1 MAEIITAEHGA
12 DGGHFYKKDGS
23 PAYTVIGKN
32 GKERNTTLRDAR
44 TNNLRPSVTEII
56 KLAAKLGLENWK
68 AEQLLMSALT
78 TSRKDGE
85 TEAEYIF
92 RIKADAKEQSEKA
105 RERGT
110 LIHSWVQSGFEG
122 KSLTDEACKYFYSA
136 KDELTTVIGVQE
148 WKCELTFATSRYG
161 GKMDLISDKYLIDIK
176 TTDKSLEKPILY
188 DDHFY
193 QLGAYRMGVW
203 NTIDPT
209 HNIQCG
215 ILFVNSQTAEAKLI
229 MAKEE
234 DIVKGYKC
242 FNALVDFYY
251 AKSSL
256 VFTD

>member
-148 WKCELTFATSRYG
+148 WKCELTFATPRYG
-161 GKMDLISDKYLIDIK
+161 GKLISNLCGALQFDITNELTELKHPNILSAETFANIFKK
-176 TTDKSLEKPILY
+176 TALDFRDRMINLKRQQLSDAMVALQDLEKI
-188 DDHFY
+188 
-193 QLGAYRMGVW
+193 
-203 NTIDPT
+203 I
-209 HNIQCG
+209 
-215 ILFVNSQTAEAKLI
+215 
-229 MAKEE
+229 
-234 DIVKGYKC
+234 
-242 FNALVDFYY
+242 
-251 AKSSL
+251 
-256 VFTD
+256 